1 MSKSSRPVRSHARE
15 RGVTMVVVLVL
26 LAVMLIGGLA
36 LARMSSVGTLV
47 AGNVAFKERAL
58 HAAEVGLNTAYAT
71 VSAATFPE
79 SPSQPG
85 WYYDS
90 AQAQD
95 LQGLPLVDLE
105 AGRQVTV
112 GAYDVRYVVERMCA
126 VSSVTDT
133 MQQCLLRQ
141 LDQNQVPKDATPG
154 EKVDQPGGKQ
164 YRITVRVTGPQGT
177 RSVVQS
183 LVTAN

>member
-1 MSKSSRPVRSHARE
+1 MSTNLGPGNDHE

-26 LAVMLIGGLA
+26 LSVMLLGGLA
-36 LARMSSVGTLV
+36 LARMSSVGTSV
-47 AGNVAFKERAL
+47 AGNVSFKERAL
-58 HAAEVGLNTAYAT
+58 HVAEIGTNTAYAT
-71 VSAATFPE
+71 VSASGFPE

-85 WYYDS
+85 WYYDT

-95 LQGLPLVDLE
+95 DQGLPRVDLE
-105 AGRQVTV
+105 AGRQIAA
-112 GAYDVRYVVERMCA
+112 GGYDVRYVVERLCA
-126 VSSVTDT
+126 VSAVTDT

-141 LDQNQVPKDATPG
+141 LDQNQVPQDATPG
-154 EKVDQPGGKQ
+154 QKVDQPGGKQ